1 MVWKG
6 KDRDR
11 EENLSLYVSFRGGK
25 KGKNK
30 EKKKRERGALRVEK
44 RKTESYLGNLPVRS

>member
-1 MVWKG
+1 MWKG

-25 KGKNK
+25 KGKKK